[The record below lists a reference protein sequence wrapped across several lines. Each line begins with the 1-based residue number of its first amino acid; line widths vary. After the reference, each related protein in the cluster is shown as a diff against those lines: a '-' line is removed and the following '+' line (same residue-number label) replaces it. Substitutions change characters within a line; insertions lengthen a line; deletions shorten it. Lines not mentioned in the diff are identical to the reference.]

1 MRILVALALLAMST
15 SASAVTIGNLYNTGV
30 DNSKVALVANGI
42 DQHWVNG
49 EGAAYVSGTNGV
61 FPVATNW
68 LADDATSRWVTPTR
82 NAGDSLDPT
91 TDGIYV
97 FSTSFSL
104 SGFKPGTASFS
115 GRFLSDNVVDAVFLN
130 GTQIAGPGGSF
141 TNWTSFSSAG
151 AVFASDNRL
160 VFRLRNFAMNGG
172 NPAGLRVEFLASNV
186 SAVPEA
192 ATWMTLVAGFGLV
205 GAAARRRRMSS
216 VTA

>member
-1 MRILVALALLAMST
+1 MRILVALAVLAMSS
-15 SASAVTIGNLYNTGV
+15 SASAVTIASLYNTGV
-30 DNSKVALVANGI
+30 DSNKVAVVANGI

-82 NAGDSLDPT
+82 SAGDSLDPAA
-91 TDGIYV
+91 DGVYV

-104 SGFKPGTASFS
+104 RGFKPGTASFS
-115 GRFLSDNVVDAVFLN
+115 GRFLSDNTVDAIFLN
-130 GTQIAGPGGSF
+130 GTQIGGSGGSF
-141 TNWTSFSSAG
+141 TDWTAFNSAG

-160 VFRLRNFAMNGG
+160 VFRLRNFAQNGG

-186 SAVPEA
+186 SAVPDS
-192 ATWMTLVAGFGLV
+192 ATWMTLITGFGLV
-205 GAAARRRRMSS
+205 GAAARRRRIASI
-216 VTA
+216 AG